1 MKPFCS
7 LLFLFFV
14 VCTVAFAQPD
24 LKHSFFISKK
34 FCHPKDTLTTSG
46 RLYRRAF
53 TTKSN
58 EMFGVGQV
66 SRAGRAIDA
75 IFIKFNQQMD
85 TVWTKYFGGTDN
97 DELQFIRELPNGN
110 LLLAGTTSS
119 NDGDVWYGHTYSAQ
133 EIWMVE
139 VTTQG
144 QIVKGKTFGGG
155 NGSMIQDLDIG
166 PDGMIYMAGMTNAAD
181 YDFTHPSFGF
191 LNADV
196 WFAKYDTAFNKQWI
210 RVLSGNDEENIA
222 QLKWLNPNK
231 LAMSYLTLSTNSEML
246 GSQALGEIDN
256 MIHIVDSNGVDLVKK
271 RFGTSRWDNQIKL
284 QCDTANQLVYLC
296 GFVDTAENELVYMT
310 SMNYLPQ
317 NRMDNMYVY
326 KIDSSGH
333 IHYGKAYGPINLGWT
348 QDDCTLWDAL
358 FFKNHM
364 YIIGE
369 TRSSG
374 GDVEQNISPGV
385 SNTWIGKVDS
395 NCNLVASYTVN
406 GKGQDYPWSLF
417 VNDHKIGCIVNSTD
431 SNNNLK
437 CGKDNYIL
445 MMMTL
450 DESPLQITQTDKDQ
464 IGANIYPNPAK
475 NVIQIEL
482 ADKWALGST
491 KIQVYEVN
499 GNRIYKGTIKGNNYR
514 INTEAWP
521 PGMYYVEMMK
531 GSQKVIQKVMKL

>member
-7 LLFLFFV
+7 LLFLFFLG
-14 VCTVAFAQPD
+14 CTVSFAQPD

-34 FCHPKDTLTTSG
+34 FCHPNDTLTSSG
-46 RLYRRAF
+46 RVYSRAISSKNNDLY
-53 TTKSN
+53 
-58 EMFGVGQV
+58 GVGRV
-66 SRAGRAIDA
+66 WLAGRGLDA

-97 DELQFIRELPNGN
+97 DDLQFIRELPNGN

-144 QIVKGKTFGGG
+144 QIIKGKTFGGG

-196 WFAKYDTAFNKQWI
+196 WFAKYDTAFTKQWI
-210 RVLSGNDEENIA
+210 RVLSGDDEENFA
-222 QLKWLNPNK
+222 QLKWLSANK
-231 LAMSYLTLSTNSEML
+231 LAVSYYTVSTNAEML
-246 GSQALGEIDN
+246 GSQALGQMDN
-256 MIHIVDSNGVDLVKK
+256 MFHILDSNGIDIVKK
-271 RFGTSRWDNQIKL
+271 RYGTSRWDNPVKL
-284 QCDTANQLVYLC
+284 QCDTANQVFYIS
-296 GFVDTAENELVYMT
+296 GYVDTAENELTYMT
-310 SMNYLPQ
+310 SLNYLPQ
-317 NRMDNMYVY
+317 NRMDNMFTY

-333 IHYGKAYGPINLGWT
+333 IHYGKAYGPIYQGWPEGV
-348 QDDCTLWDAL
+348 CVLWDAL
-358 FFKNHM
+358 FFKKHM

-369 TRSSG
+369 INGSG
-374 GDVEQNISPGV
+374 GDVELNISPKLT
-385 SNTWIGKVDS
+385 NTWIGKIDS

-406 GKGQDYPWSLF
+406 GRGQEYPWSLF
-417 VNDHKIGCIVNSTD
+417 VNDHKIGCIVISTD

-437 CGKDNYIL
+437 CGKDNFIHI
-445 MMMTL
+445 MMTL
-450 DESPLQITQTDKDQ
+450 DESPLSVSQTDKTSL
-464 IGANIYPNPAK
+464 AAKIYPNPAK
-475 NVIQIEL
+475 NEIQIEL
-482 ADKWALGST
+482 ADDWAQGST

-499 GNRIYKGTIKGNNYR
+499 GDRIYKGTIKGNHYR
-514 INTEAWP
+514 INTEAWH

-531 GSQKVIQKVMKL
+531 GSQKVIQKMIKL